1 MEQIADWLKKLGMS
15 EYAARFAENDIDID
29 VLSELTDQDL
39 EKLGVSLG
47 HRRKMLRAIRDLG
60 GASVAAT
67 APSSPAATEPTR
79 REEAERRQLTVMFTD
94 LVGST
99 ALSAKLDPEDL
110 RFVIGAYHKCV
121 AETIARFDGFVAKY
135 MGDGV
140 LIYFGYPQAHEDDAE
155 RAVRAGLTLTDAV
168 GKLRI
173 QAPLQARI
181 GIATG
186 LVVVGDIVGSG
197 EAQERGVVGETPNL
211 AARLQALARP
221 GTLLIA
227 DATRQLIGELF
238 DLVDLGPQALAG
250 FAGSQRAWR
259 VVSESAVLSRF
270 EALRSGA
277 APLVGRGEEID
288 LLKRRWEQA
297 KAGEG
302 RVVLISGEPGIG
314 KSRLTAA
321 LSEMIA
327 GETHT
332 RLRYFCSPHC
342 QDSALH
348 PFINQLERAAGFT
361 REDTPERK
369 RSKLQGLVAGDIRRG
384 EDLILIEELL
394 SLPNT
399 AAELNLSPQ
408 KKREKVFESLLWQ
421 LEAIARR
428 TPVLFVFEDAHW
440 SDPTSREI
448 LDLAIDRVLRLS
460 VLVVITFRPEFR
472 PPWAG
477 QPHVTMLALN
487 RLSGRDVAA
496 LVKGLAG
503 NALLGSEVIEEIVE
517 RTDGVPLFVEELT
530 KAVIESGNTRDRV
543 EALLAASPGA
553 MLAIPATLHA
563 SLISRL
569 DRLGTVAREVA
580 QIGAVLG
587 RDFSYEMIEPV
598 TQRRAAELQAALQD
612 LTEAGLL
619 FCRGTAPHSSY
630 LFKHALVQD
639 AAYGTL
645 LRDTRR
651 RMHAQIAAMI
661 EGRYPAVLDAEPE
674 LLARHYT
681 EAGDSKKALV
691 YWLRAGQRAARRST
705 NTEAL
710 RHFARG
716 LELLK
721 AVPDTPEARQMEIQF
736 LTSRAVVLRIAK
748 GYGADELLGVL
759 ERARDLCRRYGDSC
773 QMFQILFGIWTAQAG
788 RGDWPRCRQLGEE
801 CLVIAERENDTG
813 LLIEAHRLLGSTAT
827 YMGKCQLAVQH
838 LQQALH
844 LYDPEKHQANTFLYG
859 FDPGTICNGYIS
871 WPLWLQGDV
880 KNAFAAS
887 SASIRLAIAS
897 KHPSNLA
904 LAYVWAM
911 FLHLC
916 AQDIAALRP
925 IIRKLIT
932 LCEESGFPHFLA
944 FAKIGHGWCLSHT
957 GQSREG
963 LEWLWTGIDE
973 FRASWGGGFLFPEWL
988 ICLADALRVEGQF
1001 AEAKAALDRSRD
1013 MIERGEE
1020 RLWEAE
1026 NYRVRG
1032 EVAQEEGDS
1041 SAAFSAFET
1050 AIMVAKRQ
1058 FARSLELRASLAW
1071 ARLAAHEGRREEAR
1085 DRLASICSSFTEG
1098 FGTLDMKEAKALLE
1112 QIKA

>member
-1 MEQIADWLKKLGMS
+1 MRS
-15 EYAARFAENDIDID
+15 
-29 VLSELTDQDL
+29 
-39 EKLGVSLG
+39 
-47 HRRKMLRAIRDLG
+47 
-60 GASVAAT
+60 
-67 APSSPAATEPTR
+67 
-79 REEAERRQLTVMFTD
+79 
-94 LVGST
+94 
-99 ALSAKLDPEDL
+99 
-110 RFVIGAYHKCV
+110 VIGAYHKCV
-121 AETIARFDGFVAKY
+121 AETVVRFDGFVAKY

-155 RAVRAGLTLTDAV
+155 CAVRAGLVLIEAV
-168 GKLRI
+168 GKLRA
-173 QAPLQARI
+173 QEPLQVRI
-181 GIATG
+181 GVATG

-211 AARLQALARP
+211 AARLQALAGP

-250 FAGSQRAWR
+250 FAGSHRAWR
-259 VVSESAVLSRF
+259 VVGESAVLSRF

-302 RVVLISGEPGIG
+302 RVLLISGEPRIG
-314 KSRLTAA
+314 KSRLAAA
-321 LSEMIA
+321 LSEMIT

-332 RLRYFCSPHC
+332 RVRYFCSPHH
-342 QDSALH
+342 QDSALY

-361 REDTPERK
+361 REDTPEQK
-369 RSKLQGLVAGDIRRG
+369 RGKLQGLVAGDIRSRD
-384 EDLILIEELL
+384 DLILIEEML

-408 KKREKVFESLLWQ
+408 KKREKLFESLLWQ

-440 SDPTSREI
+440 SDPTSREM
-448 LDLAIDRVLRLS
+448 LDLTIERILRLS
-460 VLVVITFRPEFR
+460 VLLVITFRPEFR
-472 PPWAG
+472 APWAG

-487 RLSGRDVAA
+487 RLNGRDVAA

-503 NALLGSEVIEEIVE
+503 NALLGSEVIEEIIE

-530 KAVIESGNTRDRV
+530 KAVIESGDTRDRV
-543 EALLAASPGA
+543 EAVLAASPGA
-553 MLAIPATLHA
+553 ILAIPATLHA

-569 DRLGTVAREVA
+569 DRLGTAAREVA

-587 RDFSYEMIEPV
+587 RDFSYEMIEPIA
-598 TQRRAAELQAALQD
+598 QRSVAGLRAALRD

-645 LRDTRR
+645 LRGTRR
-651 RMHAQIAAMI
+651 RLHAQIAAMI
-661 EGRYPAVLDAEPE
+661 EDRYPAIPDGEPE
-674 LLARHYT
+674 LLAHHYT

-691 YWLRAGQRAARRST
+691 YWLHAGQRAARRSA

-710 RHFARG
+710 GHFARG

-721 AVPDTPEARQMEIQF
+721 AVPDTPEARQKEIQF
-736 LTSRAVVLRIAK
+736 LTSRAVVLRVAK

-759 ERARDLCRRYGDSC
+759 QRARDLCRRYGDSR

-788 RGDWPRCRQLGEE
+788 RGDWPGCRQLGKE
-801 CLVIAERENDTG
+801 CVVIAERENETG
-813 LLIEAHRLLGSTAT
+813 LLIEAHRLLGATAT
-827 YMGKCQLAVQH
+827 FMGEYQPAVQH

-844 LYDPEKHQANTFLYG
+844 LYDPEKHQANAFLYG
-859 FDPGTICNGYIS
+859 FDPGTICNGYVS
-871 WPLWLQGDV
+871 WALWLQGNV

-904 LAYVWAM
+904 LAYGWAM

-916 AQDIAALRP
+916 AQDVAALRP
-925 IIRKLIT
+925 IIRKLIV
-932 LCEESGFPHFLA
+932 LCEESGFPHWLA
-944 FAKIGHGWCLSHT
+944 FAKIGHGWCLSHS

-963 LEWLWTGIDE
+963 LDWLRTGIDE
-973 FRASWGGGFLFPEWL
+973 FRSSWGGGYLFPEWL
-988 ICLADALRVEGQF
+988 ICLADALRVEGRF
-1001 AEAKAALDRSRD
+1001 AEAKAVLDHSLD
-1013 MIERGEE
+1013 MIERCEE

-1026 NYRVRG
+1026 NHRVRG
-1032 EVAQEEGDS
+1032 EVAREEGDS

-1058 FARSLELRASLAW
+1058 LARSLELRASLAW
-1071 ARLAAHEGRREEAR
+1071 SRLAANQGRPDEAR
-1085 DRLASICSSFTEG
+1085 DRLVSIYSSFTEG
-1098 FGTLDMKEAKALLE
+1098 FDTPILQDAKALLD
-1112 QIKA
+1112 QLT